1 MPTAILAEAYCFCHV
16 TKNLECFEL
25 FFFWWFLCL
34 NILHRQFWK
43 PFLNAFTKLNYYHHQ
58 LRFSSSKTGQKPPIV
73 KFFWRFCSNFCLKIH
88 IFFHFG
94 ATIKLKTVLERLF
107 WMLSQS
113 EIFITVNRRF
123 RAVKP
128 VKSRRLL
135 YFCTS
140 FVKVFL
146 KTHIFHDFRA
156 RKFLK
161 TVLETCFWVLSEAFH
176 FTTVNRR

>member
-1 MPTAILAEAYCFCHV
+1 MPTAILAEAYSFCRV
-16 TKNLECFEL
+16 TKNLECFKL
-25 FFFWWFLCL
+25 CFLWFLCL
-34 NILHRQFWK
+34 NILHRTQIRWSQIFCFSLSLYIYISVIISRFTFCLQV
-43 PFLNAFTKLNYYHHQ
+43 FLQVLFKV
-58 LRFSSSKTGQKPPIV
+58 F
-73 KFFWRFCSNFCLKIH
+73 LKIH

-113 EIFITVNRRF
+113 EIFITVNRCF
-123 RAVKP
+123 PAVKP